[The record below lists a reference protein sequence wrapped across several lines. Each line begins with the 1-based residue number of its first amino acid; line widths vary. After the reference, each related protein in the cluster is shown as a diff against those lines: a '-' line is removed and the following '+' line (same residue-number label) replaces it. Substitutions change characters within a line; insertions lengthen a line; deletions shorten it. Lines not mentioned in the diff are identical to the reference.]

1 MMSCSLVSFRGTLG
15 GHVRAGRWVL
25 RLALVPCLVDL
36 GKVVVAEL
44 EVLLGVR
51 EGVRWRSGV

>member
-1 MMSCSLVSFRGTLG
+1 M
-15 GHVRAGRWVL
+15 RARRWVL

-36 GKVVVAEL
+36 VKVVVAVL

-51 EGVRWRSGV
+51 ECVRWRSGG